1 MSDVQE
7 LSDNGEADIADPPGY
22 ELDERIAADTPERM
36 KALGN
41 PLRNLIIDLVLERAM
56 SVTELAERT
65 GKAKGT
71 IAHHVDVL
79 VAAGLL
85 KVVRTRQVR
94 AVVERFY
101 GRTARTFMLADESHG
116 DDLPFWTVV
125 RTADGRSHPHLVV
138 PYTLDA
144 NDMRLATASGFANGP
159 QFFEYLRDAFDVLY
173 AEGAERPKMMS
184 IGMHCRLL
192 GRPGRFASL
201 QRFLDHVGRHEKVWI
216 CRRAD
221 IARRA
226 AALGTR
232 GRGADH
238 AGAHRLV

>member
-116 DDLPFWTVV
+116 DDLPF
-125 RTADGRSHPHLVV
+125 
-138 PYTLDA
+138 
-144 NDMRLATASGFANGP
+144 F
-159 QFFEYLRDAFDVLY
+159 Q
-173 AEGAERPKMMS
+173 
-184 IGMHCRLL
+184 
-192 GRPGRFASL
+192 
-201 QRFLDHVGRHEKVWI
+201 Q
-216 CRRAD
+216 
-221 IARRA
+221 ARREADLDLMRTDCAGGFTMRHARIPAELA
-226 AALGTR
+226 AAFTR
-232 GRGADH
+232 
-238 AGAHRLV
+238 RLHELAVEFSRAPRDGDREYALLVGVFPTNRPVSPRAKEVA